1 MRRAL
6 RVDHGDRFAGK
17 GRGWRLEWRY
27 EKKRAFTRHVLSD
40 PQHFGRRFQISFWVV
55 LLAEGDKTLAASVTA
70 RPMSKFTVR
79 RGGQKFQVCSMFI
92 FKYN

>member
-1 MRRAL
+1 MAIVSRERE
-6 RVDHGDRFAGK
+6 GG
-17 GRGWRLEWRY
+17 GGWNGAM